1 MRSTMQYSLREL
13 RARKN
18 LSQKQVADIVGIS
31 EFTYYRLEKNVD
43 DLLSAK
49 ISTLDKLAK
58 TFDVGIEEIFL
69 G

>member
-31 EFTYYRLEKNVD
+31 EFTYYRLEKNVE

-58 TFDVGIEEIFL
+58 TFGVGIEEIFL